1 MRYDGNLPQYNEGE
15 SVYETLLQ
23 KAKEASGHAYAPY
36 SKFQVGAALLAKSGK
51 IYMGANVENSSF
63 GVTVCAERMA
73 FLTAIYAGERDFKAI
88 AVSSP
93 QKQELVPCGICLQT
107 MQEFCTG
114 DFVIAGETKKY
125 LLKELLPRG
134 FQL

>member
-1 MRYDGNLPQYNEGE
+1 M
-15 SVYETLLQ
+15 YETLLQ

-73 FLTAIYAGERDFKAI
+73 FLTAISAGERDFTAI

-93 QKQELVPCGICLQT
+93 QKQELVHCGICLQT